1 MPLCYS
7 INAFSR
13 LCLYLPTHCDYS
25 TGAFVSL
32 AQLVAECVASRI
44 EAAARRKRFTQ
55 LGGLQLDKDIRAV
68 MAMFVS
74 RAGGSVRTPF
84 ARLQQVL
91 CYCSPLL
98 CVFLCEFAA
107 VQL

>member
-1 MPLCYS
+1 
-7 INAFSR
+7 
-13 LCLYLPTHCDYS
+13 
-25 TGAFVSL
+25 VSL

-55 LGGLQLDKDIRAV
+55 LGGLQLDKDVRAV

-91 CYCSPLL
+91 CYCCSTVTLL
-98 CVFLCEFAA
+98 SYEYASLCGVTCTALI
-107 VQL
+107 VRTPNK

>member
-1 MPLCYS
+1 
-7 INAFSR
+7 
-13 LCLYLPTHCDYS
+13 
-25 TGAFVSL
+25 VSL

-55 LGGLQLDKDIRAV
+55 LGGLQLDKDVRAV

-84 ARLQQVL
+84 ARLQQVRAAL
-91 CYCSPLL
+91 VTIMTQLL
-98 CVFLCEFAA
+98 ACTHVS
-107 VQL
+107 